1 MKADAL
7 NLDNTTALA
16 VVAYLRGRCCSEAR
30 AIKVDRG
37 FGVEVSPGRMV
48 IVDPDD
54 WHSDGKTIIRALIKK
69 AKDGDLEAVRF
80 LMEHGD
86 FTLPSFSVDDDP
98 EV

>member
-7 NLDNTTALA
+7 SLDNATALA
-16 VVAYLRGRCCSEAR
+16 VVAYLRGRCFPEAR

-54 WHSDGKTIIRALIKK
+54 WHSDGKAIIRALIKK
-69 AKDGDLEAVRF
+69 AKDGDLEAVWF
-80 LMEHGD
+80 LMERGD
-86 FTLPSFSVDDDP
+86 FTLPSFSVDGYP
-98 EV
+98 EI